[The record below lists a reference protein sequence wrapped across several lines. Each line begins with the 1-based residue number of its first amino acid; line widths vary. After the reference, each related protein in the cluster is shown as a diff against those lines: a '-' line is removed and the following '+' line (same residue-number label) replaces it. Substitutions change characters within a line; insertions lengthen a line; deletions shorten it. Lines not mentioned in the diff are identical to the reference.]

1 MEVKKLPENVLRN
14 IIEFKL
20 GEPEYIKL
28 KHSKGLREIQNKYR
42 IDKDYNDYWIKRK
55 EHQTTFTL
63 HIMREA
69 PFPLR
74 NFHNLIKNQKEIVHF
89 FLQNEDLPHKLYI
102 ELTGV
107 LVNDDGYGLGKY
119 ISNDIETGFSID
131 EIEDGLY
138 KSAIDLVELLDENDF
153 YDDDYDDYEE
163 IGIQAF
169 IIKLILDKQS

>member
-1 MEVKKLPENVLRN
+1 MEVKNLPENVLRN

-20 GEPEYIKL
+20 GEPEYIKS
-28 KHSKGLREIQNKYR
+28 KHSKGLREIQNRYR
-42 IDKDYNDYWIKRK
+42 IEKSYNGYWIKRE

-74 NFHNLIKNQKEIVHF
+74 NFHNLIKNQKEIVHI

-119 ISNDIETGFSID
+119 ISNDIRRW
-131 EIEDGLY
+131 
-138 KSAIDLVELLDENDF
+138 
-153 YDDDYDDYEE
+153 
-163 IGIQAF
+163 F
-169 IIKLILDKQS
+169 I

>member
-1 MEVKKLPENVLRN
+1 MEVKNLPENVLRN

-63 HIMREA
+63 HIMRE
-69 PFPLR
+69 PCR
-74 NFHNLIKNQKEIVHF
+74 
-89 FLQNEDLPHKLYI
+89 LYI

-169 IIKLILDKQS
+169 IIKLILDK